1 MGGLQLQEDNSL
13 GCRVGASIALII
25 IERMKILMNILAVSV
40 VCAKRTRPFCPGE
53 KSLVDEEGHKTGDKC
68 KSKPNQYKCAAFF
81 ENLTESSELTWL
93 QALPEVLRK
102 IRKKKLILRRL
113 LERMSKKKTSTTLH
127 ATI

>member
-1 MGGLQLQEDNSL
+1 MGGLQLQEDN
-13 GCRVGASIALII
+13 RVGASIALII
-25 IERMKILMNILAVSV
+25 IERMKLLMNILAVSV

-81 ENLTESSELTWL
+81 ENLTESSELTWP

-113 LERMSKKKTSTTLH
+113 LER
-127 ATI
+127 